1 MQKPTETADQER
13 IKEWHEEDY
22 WMKMDF
28 SPTWIFILPS
38 IMLISVLGIA
48 LFIGSVLIASA
59 TS

>member
-13 IKEWHEEDY
+13 VQEWHEEDY

-38 IMLISVLGIA
+38 LMIVSVLCFA
-48 LFIGSVLIASA
+48 LFIGSVLIPSA
-59 TS
+59 W